1 MKALATPLWAAFG
14 AFMVFFM
21 LLPLFLVVLFS
32 FGENDLASFP
42 MEGIT
47 LHWYRTL
54 FAKDDFWQALG
65 NSAIMGCSV
74 GAASIVIGTLAALM
88 LAREREST
96 ATPLLGLLSL
106 PLMMPPLVLALAL
119 LTSYSALGI
128 KLGLLTAIPG
138 QLVFIQPF
146 VILIVYARMASFDY
160 AVVDSARDL
169 GASPLRAF
177 VTVTLPIIRP
187 TIIGVALLAMALSLD
202 EFIITY
208 FTIGG
213 SLTLPT
219 MVWAMLRTSLDPD
232 INALATIIIAFT
244 VGSTVIALRLTRYR

>member
-1 MKALATPLWAAFG
+1 MKALAKPLWAAFG
-14 AFMVFFM
+14 VFMVGFM
-21 LLPLFLVVLFS
+21 LSPLFLVMLFS
-32 FGENDLASFP
+32 FGKNNLASFP
-42 MEGIT
+42 MKGVT
-47 LHWYRTL
+47 LRWYETL
-54 FAKDDFWQALG
+54 FADDDFWQALG
-65 NSAIMGCSV
+65 NSAILSSSV
-74 GAASIVIGTLAALM
+74 GVASIVVGTLAALM
-88 LAREREST
+88 LARERERI
-96 ATPLLGLLSL
+96 ATPILGLLTL

-119 LTSYSALGI
+119 LTSYSALGF
-128 KLGLLTAIPG
+128 KLGLLTVIPG

-160 AVVDSARDL
+160 AVIDSARDL

-177 VTVTLPIIRP
+177 FTVTLPIIRP
-187 TIIGVALLAMALSLD
+187 TIIGAALLAMALSLD

-232 INALATIIIAFT
+232 INALATIIITFT
-244 VGSTVIALRLTRYR
+244 VGSTVIALKLTRYR

>member
-1 MKALATPLWAAFG
+1 MKVLAKPLWAAFG
-14 AFMVFFM
+14 VFMVGFM
-21 LLPLFLVVLFS
+21 LSPLFLVMLFS
-32 FGENDLASFP
+32 FGNNNLASFP
-42 MEGIT
+42 MKGVT
-47 LHWYRTL
+47 LRWYETL
-54 FAKDDFWQALG
+54 FADDDFWQALG
-65 NSAIMGCSV
+65 NSAILSSSV
-74 GAASIVIGTLAALM
+74 GVASIVVGTLAALM
-88 LAREREST
+88 LARERERI
-96 ATPLLGLLSL
+96 ATPILGLLTL

-119 LTSYSALGI
+119 LTSYSALGF
-128 KLGLLTAIPG
+128 KLGLLTVIPG

-160 AVVDSARDL
+160 AVIDSARDL

-177 VTVTLPIIRP
+177 FTITLPIIRP
-187 TIIGVALLAMALSLD
+187 TIIGAALLAMALSLD

-232 INALATIIIAFT
+232 INALATIIITFT
-244 VGSTVIALRLTRYR
+244 VGSTVIALKLTRYR